1 MRMRGRGLLA
11 SALVKPRSISAAQAR
26 RIAVA
31 AGGLDGAIPGERG
44 RAGARTLERTIDR
57 LGLLQLDSVNV
68 FERSHYLP
76 LLARIGP
83 YDRTLL
89 DRLLHHDHGG
99 GLGCYTE
106 YVAHEAAVLPVD
118 DWPLWEW
125 KRRKPMRPAD
135 ERWAAEHAPLIDDV
149 LAEFKERGPL
159 RPSEMEH
166 PEHQRMPGG
175 WWNKSDAYW
184 ATAVLFRRGELVTV
198 GRSRF
203 ERRYAAAESVLP
215 RSQQRVER
223 ADAQRELVRRAAR
236 AFGIAT
242 LDDLADYYRLAVAD
256 ARAAVADL
264 VDAGELE
271 PVEVAGWGR
280 AAYLTVGTRMPL
292 RIRSTALLSP
302 FDPLVWFR
310 PRAERAFGFRYRIS
324 IYTPA
329 AQREHGY
336 YVLPVL
342 VDDALVG
349 RVDLKSDRRAGILRV
364 QHATIEPG
372 HADRAGELAE
382 RLAPALVEAAAW
394 QGLDRIEVAGPGTWA
409 RAVAGAVPRAV

>member
-1 MRMRGRGLLA
+1 MRGRLLLA
-11 SALVKPRSISAAQAR
+11 SRLVTRRSISTAQAR
-26 RIAVA
+26 RIAIA
-31 AGGLDGAIPGERG
+31 ASGLDGAIPGARG
-44 RAGARTLERTIDR
+44 RTSTRTLERTIDR

-83 YDRTLL
+83 YDRAVL
-89 DRLLHHDHGG
+89 DRLLHHDHGT
-99 GLGCYTE
+99 GLGGYTE
-106 YVAHEAAVLPVD
+106 YVAHEAAVIPVS
-118 DWPLWEW
+118 DWPLWAW
-125 KRRKPMRPAD
+125 KRRQPMRPSE
-135 ERWAAEHAPLIDDV
+135 ERWIADHTRLIDDV
-149 LAEFKERGPL
+149 LAEFAERGPL

-184 ATAVLFRRGELVTV
+184 ATSVLFRRGELVTV

-203 ERRYAAAESVLP
+203 ERRYAAADAVLP
-215 RSQQRVER
+215 GAQPSIDR

-236 AFGIAT
+236 AYGIAT
-242 LDDLADYYRLAVAD
+242 LDDLADYYRLKVAAARTAVD
-256 ARAAVADL
+256 EL

-271 PVEVAGWGR
+271 RVEVDGWGR
-280 AAYLTVGTRMPL
+280 PAYLTVGARMPR
-292 RIRSTALLSP
+292 RIRSTAVLSP

-310 PRAERAFGFRYRIS
+310 PRAERMFGFAYRIS

-329 AQREHGY
+329 AQRQHGY

-342 VDDALVG
+342 IDDELVG
-349 RVDLKSDRRAGILRV
+349 RVDLKSDRKAGILRV

-372 HADRAGELAE
+372 HADRADELAE
-382 RLAPALVEAAAW
+382 RLAPALAEAAAW
-394 QGLDRIEVAGPGTWA
+394 QGLDRVEVTGPGTWA
-409 RAVAGAVPRAV
+409 RELAQAV

>member
-1 MRMRGRGLLA
+1 MTP
-11 SALVKPRSISAAQAR
+11 PRISAAQAR
-26 RIAVA
+26 RIAIA
-31 AGGLDGAIPGERG
+31 ASGLDGALPGERG
-44 RAGARTLERTIDR
+44 RAGARTIERTIDR

-83 YDRTLL
+83 YDRALL
-89 DRLLHHDHGG
+89 DRMLHHDHGR
-99 GLGCYTE
+99 GLGGYTE
-106 YVAHEAAVLPVD
+106 YVAHEAAVIPVA
-118 DWPLWEW
+118 DWPLWAW
-125 KRRKPMRPAD
+125 KQSQPMRPSD
-135 ERWAAEHAPLIDDV
+135 ERWVAEHARLIDDV
-149 LAEFKERGPL
+149 LAEFTERGPL

-166 PEHQRMPGG
+166 PEYQRMPGG

-184 ATAVLFRRGELVTV
+184 ATSVLFRRGQLVTV

-203 ERRYAAAESVLP
+203 ERRYAAAGAVLTEPQP
-215 RSQQRVER
+215 RIDR
-223 ADAQRELVRRAAR
+223 AHAQRELVRRAAR
-236 AFGIAT
+236 AFGVAT
-242 LDDLADYYRLAVAD
+242 LDDLADYYRLKVAD
-256 ARAAVADL
+256 ARTAIADL

-271 PVEVAGWGR
+271 QVEVAGWGR
-280 AAYLTVGTRMPL
+280 PAYLSVGTRLPR

-310 PRAERAFGFRYRIS
+310 PRAERIFGFAYRIS

-329 AQREHGY
+329 AQRQHGY

-342 VDDALVG
+342 IDDELVG

-372 HADRAGELAE
+372 HAARAGELAE
-382 RLAPALVEAAAW
+382 RLAPALAEAAAW
-394 QGLDRIEVAGPGTWA
+394 QGLDRIEVTGPGTWA
-409 RAVAGAVPRAV
+409 REVAARSS